1 MKSKSIGF
9 AILFLLIALNLGLSG
24 YYYAVLPSRVASEF
38 DLSGEPKTEM
48 AKGTFVI
55 FNVMLMIALPA
66 FLLAVA
72 WICTKLPN
80 WMIDLP
86 HKDYWL
92 APERKAETA
101 ARIFGYLLW
110 LTNGIELFLTALVGL
125 VYRANLGHPDAM
137 RIASH
142 VLLACFLLFMAGW
155 LFCFYRKFKRVP
167 KT

>member
-1 MKSKSIGF
+1 MKSKYIGLLT
-9 AILFLLIALNLGLSG
+9 LFLLMALNLGMSG
-24 YYYAVLPSRVASEF
+24 YYYAVLPERVASEF
-38 DLSGEPKTEM
+38 DLAGEPKTWM

-55 FNVMLMIALPA
+55 FNATLLIALPA

-72 WICTKLPN
+72 WISTKLPK

-101 ARIFGYLLW
+101 ASLFRYILW
-110 LTNGIELFLTALVGL
+110 LACGIELFLTALVGL
-125 VYRANLGHPDAM
+125 VYRANLGHPETM
-137 RIASH
+137 RIAPNI
-142 VLLACFLLFMAGW
+142 LLTCFLTFMAGW
-155 LFCFYRKFKRVP
+155 IFCFYRKFKRVP